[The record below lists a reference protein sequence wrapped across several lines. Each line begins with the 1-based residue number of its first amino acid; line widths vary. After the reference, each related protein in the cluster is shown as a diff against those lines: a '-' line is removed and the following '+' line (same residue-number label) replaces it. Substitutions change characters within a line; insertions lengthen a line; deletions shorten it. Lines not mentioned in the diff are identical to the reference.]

1 MNISSVGSALVYNL
15 NPSET
20 QNGTISYTLNS
31 NIQFGNEIKYIL
43 KTDNGL
49 WIKKDTIVK
58 TYGAITLQELEDA
71 TTPTNWSGNWAT
83 TTSTYV
89 SPSKS
94 FTDSPNGNY
103 SNNQTR
109 NLYYNPEIDLT
120 TAISAKVTFYAKWDI
135 EANYDY
141 VQFQV
146 STNGGNSWIGQ
157 CGLYTVAGTDDNG
170 SVQPDGD
177 PVYEGVMSDW
187 VLEDINLSDYLGEVI
202 NVRFRLR
209 SDGGVTEDGYYFDDF
224 KVFYNEAPQGTAP
237 DASFTPSSFE
247 VCAGSGLSFNDFSTE
262 QPTQW
267 TWDFGDGSSSSAQNP
282 SHTFANPGAYVVSLT
297 VSNEFGS
304 NSTVQTVLVNE
315 LPLVTIT
322 TNDSDNIVCVSD
334 GLIQLSGQP
343 SGVVFSGTA
352 VGVSVFDPQV
362 AGPGVHVV
370 TGSYTDANGCTGQST
385 IEITVEPCAT
395 VSDFAY
401 HDIKLYPNP
410 NEGVFF
416 IKGMA
421 IGTAFEVLNLQGQT
435 VYTSSIENQ
444 THALDLSFTSN
455 GVYIMQARI
464 DGVLCRLKFTKF

>member
-1 MNISSVGSALVYNL
+1 VGNTLVYNL
-15 NPSET
+15 NTSET

-31 NIQFGNEIKYIL
+31 NIQFGNEVKYIL
-43 KTDNGL
+43 NTDNGL
-49 WIKKDTIVK
+49 WVKKDTITK

-187 VLEDINLSDYLGEVI
+187 VLEDINLSDYLGQVI

-237 DASFTPSSFE
+237 EASFTPSSFE
-247 VCAGSGLSFNDFSTE
+247 VCLGSAVTFNDFSSE
-262 QPTQW
+262 QPTDW
-267 TWDFGDGSSSSAQNP
+267 LWDFGDGSSSTDQNP
-282 SHTFANPGAYVVSLT
+282 SHTYSGVGPFVVTLS
-297 VSNEFGS
+297 VSNEFGA
-304 NSTVQTVLVNE
+304 NSSIQTILVNE
-315 LPLVTIT
+315 PPVVELT
-322 TNDSDNIVCVSD
+322 TSDVDNIVCVSD
-334 GLIQLSGQP
+334 GFVQLSATP
-343 SGVVFSGTA
+343 SGAQF
-352 VGVSVFDPQV
+352 F
-362 AGPGVHVV
+362 GPGVTGV
-370 TGSYTDANGCTGQST
+370 TFNPQAAGAGTHIISAIFTDENGCTGESSL
-385 IEITVEPCAT
+385 EILVEPCASL
-395 VSDFAY
+395 SDFSFY
-401 HDIKLYPNP
+401 DVKLYPNP
-410 NEGVFF
+410 NEGLFF
-416 IKGMA
+416 IEGMA
-421 IGTAFEVLNLQGQT
+421 TGTPFEVLNLQGQT
-435 VYTSSIENQ
+435 VYTSKIEGH
-444 THALDLSFTSN
+444 THALDLSFTSK
-455 GVYIMQARI
+455 GVYIMEARI
-464 DGVLCRLKFTKF
+464 DGVLCRLKFTKY